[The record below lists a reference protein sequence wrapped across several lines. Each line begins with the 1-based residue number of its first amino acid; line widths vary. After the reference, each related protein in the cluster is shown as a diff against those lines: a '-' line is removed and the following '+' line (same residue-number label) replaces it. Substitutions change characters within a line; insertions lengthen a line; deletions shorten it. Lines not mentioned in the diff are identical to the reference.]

1 VDATAAGGEVLAP
14 VWLRALA
21 WVEASAPLFA
31 IPEPASGA
39 ALLAGLKAAGEAARV
54 GEVVGRVQGLP
65 PAALSLAQRLVER
78 SWRSLRE
85 GKVLAELLDERPEL
99 AALGA
104 LYAPFHKHGLMGE
117 ATRARLAELWSA
129 PRSARPPARDR
140 DDPVGASSRTQM
152 GPDAPWVLALWVEAA
167 RQALGFPVAEGRV
180 SGLLGFTLL
189 GRCDPGPPVPAFV
202 SSVAHAA
209 FFATDWGA
217 RPQAVPAEARSHLEA
232 KAPAWMQECRDRG
245 DLDAWAELALALACV
260 DALEA
265 AGDVEGV
272 LRAAQR
278 TDGSLPGRPQLA
290 YHATLTGALA
300 SFAANVGLARD

>member
-1 VDATAAGGEVLAP
+1 VDAAAAGGEVLAP

-21 WVEASAPLFA
+21 WVEASASAFA

-39 ALLAGLKAAGEAARV
+39 ALLGGLKAAGEAARV
-54 GEVVGRVQGLP
+54 GEVVGRVRGLP
-65 PAALSLAQRLVER
+65 PDARSLAQRLVER

-85 GKVLAELLDERPEL
+85 GGVLAELLEKRPEL

-104 LYAPFHKHGLMGE
+104 LYAPFHKRGLVSE
-117 ATRARLAELWSA
+117 ATRARLAELWNA
-129 PRSARPPARDR
+129 PRGTRPARDR
-140 DDPVGASSRTQM
+140 DGLVSESGRIQM

-167 RQALGFPVAEGRV
+167 RQALGWPVAEGRV

-189 GRCDPGPPVPAFV
+189 GRRDPGPPVPAFV

-217 RPQAVPAEARSHLEA
+217 CPQALPAELRAHLRA
-232 KAPAWMQECRDRG
+232 KAPAWMQECLARG

-278 TDGSLPGRPQLA
+278 PDGSLPGRPPLA

-300 SFAANVGLARD
+300 SFAATVGLARD